1 MTKEKIIKYIN
12 DNIISNDKDIM
23 LFECN
28 NNDCDYKKCIIITN
42 NADKNFPP
50 DFTTCPEAESYY
62 GQVEFKIIK

>member
-1 MTKEKIIKYIN
+1 
-12 DNIISNDKDIM
+12 M

-28 NNDCDYKKCIIITN
+28 NKDCDYKKCIIITN